1 MVLGGVLLLT
11 QVMVLYVI
19 PCYGESLCYGVILCY
34 VVSLWCDA
42 NICYGVDPCY
52 SFYACYAVNTCL
64 PFCIMVW
71 YYGDNPG
78 YGISLCCGVSLS
90 YHVSPVMV

>member
-1 MVLGGVLLLT
+1 MVLAVYLYYGVRRCF
-11 QVMVLYVI
+11 VVN
-19 PCYGESLCYGVILCY
+19 PGYGESLCYGVILCY
-34 VVSLWCDA
+34 GVSLWCGA

-78 YGISLCCGVSLS
+78 DGISGVSPS